1 MWALVE
7 NNEVSKVYNRPTA
20 ITIGD
25 VNYPQN
31 VMSSWSSDDLEAIGI
46 YEVVVDNSNFK
57 NPAYYIN
64 TNQSFDF
71 RASVTINNIEYT
83 NVVVASYGTATAK
96 QLDDTTYTSQDEED
110 GLIPEG
116 KSVGDVKTHGLKYN
130 HNQVIINQAYGL
142 LQPNDWY
149 VVRET
154 EAGTAIPADWTTFR
168 SGVRSTAA
176 DMQSKINA
184 VTTVDALAAL
194 YVYNDAEPPV
204 RPLGEF
210 PTPPEE

>member
-7 NNEVSKVYNRPTA
+7 NNQVTQVYTRPKA

-25 VNYPQN
+25 VSYPQN
-31 VMSSWSSDDLEAIGI
+31 IFMLWSSDELEAIGI

-57 NPAYYIN
+57 DPSYYIN

-71 RASVTINNIEYT
+71 ANDVVT
-83 NVVVASYGTATAK
+83 ASYGTATPK
-96 QLDDTTYTSQDEED
+96 QLDDTTDPDT
-110 GLIPEG
+110 
-116 KSVGDVKTHGLKYN
+116 GDVTHGLKYN

-149 VVRET
+149 VVREQ
-154 EAGTAIPADWTTFR
+154 EAGTPIPADWSTFR
-168 SGVRSTAA
+168 TDVRSTAA

-184 VTTVDALAAL
+184 CTTVDELAAL

-204 RPLGEF
+204 RPLGEW
-210 PTPPEE
+210 PTPPSS

>member
-7 NNEVSKVYNRPTA
+7 NNQVTQVYTRPKA

-25 VNYPQN
+25 VSYPQN
-31 VMSSWSSDDLEAIGI
+31 IFMLWSSDELEAIGI

-57 NPAYYIN
+57 NPSYYIN

-71 RASVTINNIEYT
+71 ANDVVT
-83 NVVVASYGTATAK
+83 ASYGTATPKA
-96 QLDDTTYTSQDEED
+96 LDDTTDPDT
-110 GLIPEG
+110 
-116 KSVGDVKTHGLKYN
+116 GDVTHGLKWN

-184 VTTVDALAAL
+184 CTTVDELAAL
-194 YVYNDAEPPV
+194 YEYNDAEPPV
-204 RPLGEF
+204 RPLGEW
-210 PTPPEE
+210 PTPPSS

>member
-7 NNEVSKVYNRPTA
+7 SNNVTKVYTRPKA

-25 VNYPQN
+25 ISYPQN
-31 VMSSWSSDDLEAIGI
+31 IFMLWTSSELEAIGI
-46 YEVVVDNSNFK
+46 YEVIIDNTNYK
-57 NPAYYIN
+57 NPEYYIN
-64 TNQSFDF
+64 TNQTFAF
-71 RASVTINNIEYT
+71 ASGKVT
-83 NVVVASYGTATAK
+83 ASYGTATAK
-96 QLDDTTYTSQDEED
+96 QLDDTTDDD
-110 GLIPEG
+110 G
-116 KSVGDVKTHGLKYN
+116 VVTRGLKYN

-149 VVRET
+149 VVREQ

-168 SGVRSTAA
+168 SGVRTTAA
-176 DMQSKINA
+176 DMQTKINA
-184 VTTVDALAAL
+184 VTTVDQLAAL

-204 RPLGEF
+204 RPLGEW

>member
-7 NNEVSKVYNRPTA
+7 NNQVTQVYTRPKA

-25 VNYPQN
+25 NQYPSN
-31 VMSSWSSDDLEAIGI
+31 IMSVWSAEDLEAIGI

-57 NPAYYIN
+57 NPSYYIN

-71 RASVTINNIEYT
+71 ANDVVT
-83 NVVVASYGTATAK
+83 ASYGTATPK
-96 QLDDTTYTSQDEED
+96 NLDDTTDPDT
-110 GLIPEG
+110 
-116 KSVGDVKTHGLKYN
+116 GDVTHGLKWN

-168 SGVRSTAA
+168 TDVRSTAA
-176 DMQSKINA
+176 DMQSKIDA
-184 VTTVDALAAL
+184 CTTVDELAAL
-194 YVYNDAEPPV
+194 YEYNDAEPPV

-210 PTPPEE
+210 PTPPSA

>member
-7 NNEVSKVYNRPTA
+7 NNQVTKVYTRPKA

-25 VNYPQN
+25 VSYPQN
-31 VMSSWSSDDLEAIGI
+31 IFMLWSSDELEAIGI

-57 NPAYYIN
+57 NPSYYIN

-71 RASVTINNIEYT
+71 ANDVVT
-83 NVVVASYGTATAK
+83 ASYGTATPKA
-96 QLDDTTYTSQDEED
+96 LDDTTDPDT
-110 GLIPEG
+110 
-116 KSVGDVKTHGLKYN
+116 GDVTHGLKWN

-149 VVRET
+149 VVREQ
-154 EAGTAIPADWTTFR
+154 EAGTPIPADWSTFR
-168 SGVRSTAA
+168 TDVRSTAA

-184 VTTVDALAAL
+184 CTTVDELAAL

-204 RPLGEF
+204 RPLGEW
-210 PTPPEE
+210 PTPPSS

>member
-7 NNEVSKVYNRPTA
+7 NNQVSKVYTRPKA

-25 VNYPQN
+25 VSYPQN
-31 VMSSWSSDDLEAIGI
+31 IFMLWSSDELEAIGI

-57 NPAYYIN
+57 NPSYYIN

-71 RASVTINNIEYT
+71 ANDVVT
-83 NVVVASYGTATAK
+83 ASYGTATPK
-96 QLDDTTYTSQDEED
+96 NLDDTTDPDT
-110 GLIPEG
+110 
-116 KSVGDVKTHGLKYN
+116 GDVTHGLKWN

-149 VVRET
+149 VVRES

-168 SGVRSTAA
+168 TDVRSTAA
-176 DMQSKINA
+176 DMQSKIDA
-184 VTTVDALAAL
+184 CTTVDELAAL
-194 YVYNDAEPPV
+194 YEYNDAEPPV
-204 RPLGEF
+204 RPLGEW
-210 PTPPEE
+210 PTPPSS

>member
-7 NNEVSKVYNRPTA
+7 NNQVTQVYTRPKA

-25 VNYPQN
+25 VSYPQN
-31 VMSSWSSDDLEAIGI
+31 IFMLWSSDELEAIGI
-46 YEVVVDNSNFK
+46 YEVVVDDSNFK
-57 NPAYYIN
+57 NPSYYIN

-71 RASVTINNIEYT
+71 ANDVVT
-83 NVVVASYGTATAK
+83 ASYGTATPK
-96 QLDDTTYTSQDEED
+96 NLDDTTDPDT
-110 GLIPEG
+110 
-116 KSVGDVKTHGLKYN
+116 GDVTHGLKWN

-154 EAGTAIPADWTTFR
+154 EAGTAIPADWSTFR
-168 SGVRSTAA
+168 TDVRSTAA
-176 DMQSKINA
+176 DMQSKIDA
-184 VTTVDALAAL
+184 CTTVDELAAL
-194 YVYNDAEPPV
+194 YEYNDAEPPV

-210 PTPPEE
+210 PTPPSS

>member
-7 NNEVSKVYNRPTA
+7 NNQVTQVYTRPKA

-25 VNYPQN
+25 VSYPQN
-31 VMSSWSSDDLEAIGI
+31 IFMLWSNDELEAIGI

-57 NPAYYIN
+57 NPSYYIN

-71 RASVTINNIEYT
+71 ANDVVT
-83 NVVVASYGTATAK
+83 ASYGTATPK
-96 QLDDTTYTSQDEED
+96 NLDDTTDPDTGE
-110 GLIPEG
+110 
-116 KSVGDVKTHGLKYN
+116 VTHGLKWN
-130 HNQVIINQAYGL
+130 HDQVIINQAYGL

-149 VVRET
+149 VVRES

-176 DMQSKINA
+176 DMQSKIDA
-184 VTTVDALAAL
+184 CTTVDELAAL
-194 YVYNDAEPPV
+194 YEYNDAEPPV
-204 RPLGEF
+204 RPLGEW
-210 PTPPEE
+210 PTPPSS

>member
-7 NNEVSKVYNRPTA
+7 NNQVTQVYTKPKA

-25 VNYPQN
+25 VSYPQN
-31 VMSSWSSDDLEAIGI
+31 IFMLWSSDELEAIGI

-57 NPAYYIN
+57 NPSYYIN

-71 RASVTINNIEYT
+71 ANDVVT
-83 NVVVASYGTATAK
+83 ASYGTATAK
-96 QLDDTTYTSQDEED
+96 NLDDTTDPDT
-110 GLIPEG
+110 
-116 KSVGDVKTHGLKYN
+116 GDVTHGLKWN

-149 VVRET
+149 VVREQ

-168 SGVRSTAA
+168 TDVRSTAA
-176 DMQSKINA
+176 DMQSKIDA
-184 VTTVDALAAL
+184 CTTVDELAAL
-194 YVYNDAEPPV
+194 YEYNDAEPPV

-210 PTPPEE
+210 PTPPSS

>member
-7 NNEVSKVYNRPTA
+7 NNQVSKVYTRPKA

-25 VNYPQN
+25 VSYPQN
-31 VMSSWSSDDLEAIGI
+31 IFMLWSSDELEAIGI

-57 NPAYYIN
+57 NPSYYIN

-71 RASVTINNIEYT
+71 ANDVVT
-83 NVVVASYGTATAK
+83 ASYGTATAK
-96 QLDDTTYTSQDEED
+96 ALDDHTHTDPDTGEET
-110 GLIPEG
+110 L
-116 KSVGDVKTHGLKYN
+116 VHGLKWN

-149 VVRET
+149 VVRES

-168 SGVRSTAA
+168 TDVRSTAA
-176 DMQSKINA
+176 DMQSKIDA
-184 VTTVDALAAL
+184 CTTVDELAAL
-194 YVYNDAEPPV
+194 YEYNDAEPPV
-204 RPLGEF
+204 RPLGEW
-210 PTPPEE
+210 PTPPSS

>member
-7 NNEVSKVYNRPTA
+7 NNQVSKVYTRPKA

-25 VNYPQN
+25 VSYPQN
-31 VMSSWSSDDLEAIGI
+31 IFMLWSSDELEAIGI

-57 NPAYYIN
+57 NPSYYIN

-71 RASVTINNIEYT
+71 ANDVVT
-83 NVVVASYGTATAK
+83 ASYGTATAK
-96 QLDDTTYTSQDEED
+96 NLDDTTYTSQDEED

-116 KSVGDVKTHGLKYN
+116 KSVGDVKTHGLKWN

-149 VVRET
+149 VVREQ
-154 EAGTAIPADWTTFR
+154 EAGTAIPADWSTFR
-168 SGVRSTAA
+168 TDVRSTAA
-176 DMQSKINA
+176 DMQSKIDA
-184 VTTVDALAAL
+184 CTTVDELAAL

-204 RPLGEF
+204 RPLGEW
-210 PTPPEE
+210 PTPPSS